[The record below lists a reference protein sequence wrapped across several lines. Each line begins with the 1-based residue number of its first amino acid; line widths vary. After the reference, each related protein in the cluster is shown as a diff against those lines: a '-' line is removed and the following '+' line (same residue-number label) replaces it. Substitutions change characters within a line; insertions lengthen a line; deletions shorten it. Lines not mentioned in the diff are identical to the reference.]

1 VANNQQDQRIE
12 LSIQLQPDESSSPK
26 QTYFLKSPYSNAP
39 FSNVSGTYPDSIY
52 LPEDGAQR
60 GNIVLN
66 KGDQSTPGYPANG
79 KILVY
84 ILPRLI

>member
-1 VANNQQDQRIE
+1 MRYAE
-12 LSIQLQPDESSSPK
+12 LAGAIGIILYSDPAD
-26 QTYFLKSPYSNAP
+26 YAPY
-39 FSNVSGTYPDSIY
+39 SNVSGTYPDSIY
-52 LPEDGAQR
+52 LPEDGAQT

-84 ILPRLI
+84 ILRGLI